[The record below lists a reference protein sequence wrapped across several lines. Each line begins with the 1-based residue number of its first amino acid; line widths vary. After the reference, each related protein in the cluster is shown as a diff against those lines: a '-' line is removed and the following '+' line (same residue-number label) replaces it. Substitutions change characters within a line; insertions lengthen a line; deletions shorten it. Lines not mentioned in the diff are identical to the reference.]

1 LRYAMLRA
9 FTFFAVPAAILT
21 VSGSAL
27 GAVSTVKFTA
37 DALGLGS
44 SDINEGS
51 TVEANIAGKLI
62 TSSTTGMG
70 SSLFVQRSGLAGS
83 GTASDPLMLRV
94 TCRTRLDAVSGFPG
108 SNDDDDDDDDNDLT
122 SAGTPRDYQAGVLY
136 VAKENSSTVGKDEG
150 LGVRAFETNSNGI
163 RKTSGGVA
171 KITGNKEMSGGTG
184 RTVFDPTPNDEP
196 GDEEILV
203 EFNAASS
210 LPGML
215 GDSMTVTL
223 SKFKSGN
230 LLELTI
236 NLHGGG
242 MLHFASLGTSSG
254 AFTSLGSDVQRL
266 AFSSLA
272 GLSSSDIVS
281 SFAIR
286 AIEDNPSNPSISA
299 EGLLLQ
305 GISGTLVPAPGAI
318 ALLGVAGII
327 AGRRRR

>member
-1 LRYAMLRA
+1 MLRA

-21 VSGSAL
+21 VSGSAF

-70 SSLFVQRSGLAGS
+70 SSLYVQRSGIAGL
-83 GTASDPLMLRV
+83 GTNSDPLMLRV

-108 SNDDDDDDDDNDLT
+108 SNDDDDDDDDLVST
-122 SAGTPRDYQAGVLY
+122 STPRDYQAGVLY
-136 VAKENSSTVGKDEG
+136 VSKENSSTVGKDEG
-150 LGVRAFETNSNGI
+150 LGVRAFETNSSGI

-171 KITGNKEMSGGTG
+171 RITGNKEMSGGTG
-184 RTVFDPTPNDEP
+184 STVFDPTPSDEP

-203 EFNAASS
+203 EFNPASS
-210 LPGML
+210 TPGML

-236 NLHGGG
+236 NLQGGSV
-242 MLHFASLGTSSG
+242 LHFASLGTSSG

-272 GLSSSDIVS
+272 GLSSSAIVS

-286 AIEDNPSNPSISA
+286 AIEDNPSNPSVHA

-305 GISGTLVPAPGAI
+305 GISGTLVPAPGAM
-318 ALLGVAGII
+318 ALLGIAGIV

>member
-1 LRYAMLRA
+1 MLRA

-44 SDINEGS
+44 SEINEGS

-70 SSLFVQRSGLAGS
+70 SSLYVQRSGIAGS

-94 TCRTRLDAVSGFPG
+94 TCRTRLDAISGFPG
-108 SNDDDDDDDDNDLT
+108 NNDDDDRSPASN
-122 SAGTPRDYQAGVLY
+122 SANDYQAGILY
-136 VAKENSSTVGKDEG
+136 VAKENSATVGKDEG
-150 LGVRAFETNSNGI
+150 LGVRACATNTSGI
-163 RKTSGGVA
+163 RTTSGGAA

-184 RTVFDPTPNDEP
+184 STVFDPTPSDEP

-203 EFNAASS
+203 EFNGASS
-210 LPGML
+210 TPGML

-236 NLHGGG
+236 NLQGGG
-242 MLHFASLGTSSG
+242 VLHFASLGTSSG

-272 GLSSSDIVS
+272 GLSSSAIVS

-286 AIEDNPSNPSISA
+286 AIEDNASHPSVNA

-318 ALLGVAGII
+318 ALLGLAGIV

>member
-1 LRYAMLRA
+1 MLRA
-9 FTFFAVPAAILT
+9 FTFFAVPAVILT
-21 VSGSAL
+21 VSGSAF

-37 DALGLGS
+37 DALGLGT

-70 SSLFVQRSGLAGS
+70 SSLYVQRSGIAGL
-83 GTASDPLMLRV
+83 GTNSDPLMLRV

-108 SNDDDDDDDDNDLT
+108 SRDDDDDDSPSSS
-122 SAGTPRDYQAGVLY
+122 SAHDYQAGVLY
-136 VAKENSSTVGKDEG
+136 VSKENSSTVGKDEG
-150 LGVRAFETNSNGI
+150 LGVRAFETNSSGI

-171 KITGNKEMSGGTG
+171 RITGNKEMSGGTG
-184 RTVFDPTPNDEP
+184 STVFDPTPNDEP

-203 EFNAASS
+203 EFNPASS
-210 LPGML
+210 TPGML

-236 NLHGGG
+236 NLQGGAV
-242 MLHFASLGTSSG
+242 LHFASLGTSSG

-272 GLSSSDIVS
+272 GLSSSAIVN

-286 AIEDNPSNPSISA
+286 AIEDNPSNPSVHA

-305 GISGTLVPAPGAI
+305 GISGTLVPAPGAM
-318 ALLGVAGII
+318 ALLGIAGIV

>member
-1 LRYAMLRA
+1 MLRA

-27 GAVSTVKFTA
+27 GAISTVKFTA

-44 SDINEGS
+44 SNINERS
-51 TVEANIAGKLI
+51 TVEANIAGKLL

-70 SSLFVQRSGLAGS
+70 STLYVQRSGLAGS

-108 SNDDDDDDDDNDLT
+108 SN
-122 SAGTPRDYQAGVLY
+122 GTPNDYQAGVLY

-150 LGVRAFETNSNGI
+150 LGVRAFETDTSGI

-184 RTVFDPTPNDEP
+184 STVFDPTPSDEP

-203 EFNAASS
+203 AFDAASS

-236 NLHGGG
+236 NLQGGG
-242 MLHFASLGTSSG
+242 VLRFASLGTESG

-272 GLSSSDIVS
+272 GLSSSAIVS

-286 AIEDNPSNPSISA
+286 AIEDKPSDPSVHA

-305 GISGTLVPAPGAI
+305 GISGTLVPAPGAM
-318 ALLGVAGII
+318 ALLGVAGIV

>member
-1 LRYAMLRA
+1 MLRA

-21 VSGSAL
+21 VSGSAF

-37 DALGLGS
+37 DALGLGT

-70 SSLFVQRSGLAGS
+70 SSLYVQRSGIAGL
-83 GTASDPLMLRV
+83 GTNSDPLMLRV

-108 SNDDDDDDDDNDLT
+108 SNDDDDDDDDLVST
-122 SAGTPRDYQAGVLY
+122 STPRDYQAGVLY
-136 VAKENSSTVGKDEG
+136 VSKENSSTVGKDEG
-150 LGVRAFETNSNGI
+150 LGVRAFETNSSGI

-171 KITGNKEMSGGTG
+171 RITGNKEMSGGTG
-184 RTVFDPTPNDEP
+184 STVFDPTPSDEP

-203 EFNAASS
+203 EFNPASS
-210 LPGML
+210 TPGML

-236 NLHGGG
+236 NLQGGAV
-242 MLHFASLGTSSG
+242 LHFASLGTSSG

-272 GLSSSDIVS
+272 GLSSSAIVS

-286 AIEDNPSNPSISA
+286 AIEDNPSNPSVHA

-305 GISGTLVPAPGAI
+305 GISGTLVPAPGAM
-318 ALLGVAGII
+318 ALLGIAGIV

>member
-1 LRYAMLRA
+1 MLRA
-9 FTFFAVPAAILT
+9 FTFFAVPAVILT
-21 VSGSAL
+21 VSGSAF

-70 SSLFVQRSGLAGS
+70 SSLYVQRSGIAGL
-83 GTASDPLMLRV
+83 GTNADPLMLRV
-94 TCRTRLDAVSGFPG
+94 TCRTRLDVVSGFPG
-108 SNDDDDDDDDNDLT
+108 SNDDDDDDDGDDLVST
-122 SAGTPRDYQAGVLY
+122 STPRDYQAGVLY
-136 VAKENSSTVGKDEG
+136 VSKENSSTVGKDEG
-150 LGVRAFETNSNGI
+150 LGVRAFETNSSGI

-171 KITGNKEMSGGTG
+171 RITGNKEMSGGTG
-184 RTVFDPTPNDEP
+184 STVFDPTPSDEP

-203 EFNAASS
+203 EFNPASS
-210 LPGML
+210 TPGML

-236 NLHGGG
+236 NLQGGAV
-242 MLHFASLGTSSG
+242 LHFASLGTSSG

-272 GLSSSDIVS
+272 GLSSSAIVS

-286 AIEDNPSNPSISA
+286 AIEDNPSNPSVHA

-305 GISGTLVPAPGAI
+305 GISGTLVPAPGAM
-318 ALLGVAGII
+318 ALLGIAGIV

>member
-1 LRYAMLRA
+1 MLRA

-44 SDINEGS
+44 SNINEGS
-51 TVEANIAGKLI
+51 TAEANIAGKLI

-70 SSLFVQRSGLAGS
+70 SSLYVQRSGLAGS

-108 SNDDDDDDDDNDLT
+108 SN
-122 SAGTPRDYQAGVLY
+122 GTPNDYQAGVLY

-150 LGVRAFETNSNGI
+150 LGVRAFETDTSGI

-184 RTVFDPTPNDEP
+184 STVFDPTPSDEP

-203 EFNAASS
+203 EFNGASS
-210 LPGML
+210 TPGML

-236 NLHGGG
+236 NLQGGG
-242 MLHFASLGTSSG
+242 VLQFASLGTSSG

-272 GLSSSDIVS
+272 GLSSSAIVS

-286 AIEDNPSNPSISA
+286 AIEDNASHPSVHA

-318 ALLGVAGII
+318 ALLGVAGIV
-327 AGRRRR
+327 ARRRRR

>member
-1 LRYAMLRA
+1 MLRA

-21 VSGSAL
+21 VSGSAF

-44 SDINEGS
+44 SEINEGS

-70 SSLFVQRSGLAGS
+70 SSLYVQRSGIAGS

-94 TCRTRLDAVSGFPG
+94 TCRTRLDAISGFPG
-108 SNDDDDDDDDNDLT
+108 NNDDDDRSPASN
-122 SAGTPRDYQAGVLY
+122 SANDYQAGILY

-150 LGVRAFETNSNGI
+150 LGVRAFATNTSGV
-163 RKTSGGVA
+163 RTTSGGAA
-171 KITGNKEMSGGTG
+171 KLTGNKEMSGGTG
-184 RTVFDPTPNDEP
+184 STVFDPTPSDEP

-203 EFNAASS
+203 EFNGASS
-210 LPGML
+210 TPGML

-236 NLHGGG
+236 NLQGGG
-242 MLHFASLGTSSG
+242 VLHFASLGTSSG

-272 GLSSSDIVS
+272 GLSSSAIVS

-286 AIEDNPSNPSISA
+286 AIEDNASHPSVNA

-318 ALLGVAGII
+318 ALLGVAGIV
-327 AGRRRR
+327 ARRQRR

>member
-1 LRYAMLRA
+1 MLRA

-44 SDINEGS
+44 SEINEGS

-70 SSLFVQRSGLAGS
+70 SSLYVQRSGIAGS

-94 TCRTRLDAVSGFPG
+94 TCRTRLDAISGFPG
-108 SNDDDDDDDDNDLT
+108 NNDDDDRSPASN
-122 SAGTPRDYQAGVLY
+122 SANDYQAGILY

-150 LGVRAFETNSNGI
+150 LGVRAFATNTSGV
-163 RKTSGGVA
+163 RTTSGGAA

-184 RTVFDPTPNDEP
+184 STVFDPTPSDEP

-203 EFNAASS
+203 EFNGASS
-210 LPGML
+210 TPGML

-236 NLHGGG
+236 NLQGGG
-242 MLHFASLGTSSG
+242 VLHFASLGTSSG

-272 GLSSSDIVS
+272 GLSSSAIVS

-286 AIEDNPSNPSISA
+286 AIEDNASHPSVNA

-318 ALLGVAGII
+318 ALLGLAGIV

>member
-1 LRYAMLRA
+1 MLRA
-9 FTFFAVPAAILT
+9 FTFFAVPAVILT
-21 VSGSAL
+21 VSGSAF

-37 DALGLGS
+37 DALGLGT

-70 SSLFVQRSGLAGS
+70 SSLYVQRSGIAGL
-83 GTASDPLMLRV
+83 GTNSDPLMLRV

-108 SNDDDDDDDDNDLT
+108 SNDDDDDDDDLVST
-122 SAGTPRDYQAGVLY
+122 STPRDYQAGVLY
-136 VAKENSSTVGKDEG
+136 VSKENSSTVGKDEG
-150 LGVRAFETNSNGI
+150 LGVRAFETNSSGI

-171 KITGNKEMSGGTG
+171 RITGNKEMSGGTG
-184 RTVFDPTPNDEP
+184 STVFDPPPSDEP

-203 EFNAASS
+203 EFNGASS
-210 LPGML
+210 TPGML

-236 NLHGGG
+236 NLQGGG
-242 MLHFASLGTSSG
+242 VLHFASLGTSSG

-272 GLSSSDIVS
+272 GLSSSAIVS

-286 AIEDNPSNPSISA
+286 AIEDNASHPSVNA

-318 ALLGVAGII
+318 ALLGVAGIV
-327 AGRRRR
+327 ARRQRR

>member
-1 LRYAMLRA
+1 MLRA
-9 FTFFAVPAAILT
+9 FTFFAVPAVILT
-21 VSGSAL
+21 VSGSAF

-70 SSLFVQRSGLAGS
+70 SSLYVQRSGIAGL
-83 GTASDPLMLRV
+83 GTNSDPLMLRV

-108 SNDDDDDDDDNDLT
+108 SNDDDDDDDDLVST
-122 SAGTPRDYQAGVLY
+122 STSRDYQAGVLY
-136 VAKENSSTVGKDEG
+136 VSKENSSTVGKDEG
-150 LGVRAFETNSNGI
+150 LGVRAFETNSSGI

-171 KITGNKEMSGGTG
+171 RITGNKEMSGGTG
-184 RTVFDPTPNDEP
+184 STVFDPTPNDEP

-203 EFNAASS
+203 EFNPASS
-210 LPGML
+210 TPGML

-236 NLHGGG
+236 NLQGGTV
-242 MLHFASLGTSSG
+242 LHFASLGTSGG

-272 GLSSSDIVS
+272 GLSSSAIVS

-286 AIEDNPSNPSISA
+286 AIEDNPSNPSIHA

-305 GISGTLVPAPGAI
+305 GISGTLVPAPGAM
-318 ALLGVAGII
+318 ALLGIAGVI

>member
-1 LRYAMLRA
+1 MLRA
-9 FTFFAVPAAILT
+9 FTFVAVPAAILT
-21 VSGSAL
+21 VSGAAF

-51 TVEANIAGKLI
+51 TVEANITGKLI

-108 SNDDDDDDDDNDLT
+108 SNDDDDDDDLAST
-122 SAGTPRDYQAGVLY
+122 GTPRDYQAGVLY

-150 LGVRAFETNSNGI
+150 LGVRAFETNSSGI
-163 RKTSGGVA
+163 RKTSSGVA

-242 MLHFASLGTSSG
+242 MLYFASIGTSSG

-286 AIEDNPSNPSISA
+286 AIEDNPSDPSISA

>member
-1 LRYAMLRA
+1 MLRA

-21 VSGSAL
+21 VSGSAF

-70 SSLFVQRSGLAGS
+70 SSLYVQRSGIAGL
-83 GTASDPLMLRV
+83 GTNSDPLMLRV

-108 SNDDDDDDDDNDLT
+108 SNDDDDDDDDLVST
-122 SAGTPRDYQAGVLY
+122 STPRDYQAGVLY
-136 VAKENSSTVGKDEG
+136 VSKENSSTVGKDEG
-150 LGVRAFETNSNGI
+150 LGVRAFETNSSGI

-171 KITGNKEMSGGTG
+171 RITGNKEMSGGTG
-184 RTVFDPTPNDEP
+184 STVFDPTPNDEP

-203 EFNAASS
+203 EFNPASS
-210 LPGML
+210 TPGML

-236 NLHGGG
+236 NLQGGSV
-242 MLHFASLGTSSG
+242 LHFASLGTSSG

-272 GLSSSDIVS
+272 GLSSSAIVS

-286 AIEDNPSNPSISA
+286 AIEDNPSNPSVHA

-305 GISGTLVPAPGAI
+305 GISGTLVPAPGAM
-318 ALLGVAGII
+318 ALLGIAGVI

>member
-1 LRYAMLRA
+1 MLRA
-9 FTFFAVPAAILT
+9 FTFFAVPAVILT
-21 VSGSAL
+21 VSGSAF

-37 DALGLGS
+37 DALGLGT

-70 SSLFVQRSGLAGS
+70 SSLYVQRSGIAGL
-83 GTASDPLMLRV
+83 GTNSDPLMLRV

-108 SNDDDDDDDDNDLT
+108 SNDDDDDDDDLVST
-122 SAGTPRDYQAGVLY
+122 STPRDYQAGVLY
-136 VAKENSSTVGKDEG
+136 VSKENSSTVGKDEG
-150 LGVRAFETNSNGI
+150 LGVRAFETNSSGI

-171 KITGNKEMSGGTG
+171 RITGNKEMSGGTG
-184 RTVFDPTPNDEP
+184 STVFDPTPSDEP

-203 EFNAASS
+203 EFNPASS
-210 LPGML
+210 TPGML

-236 NLHGGG
+236 NLEGGSV
-242 MLHFASLGTSSG
+242 LHFASLGTSSG

-272 GLSSSDIVS
+272 GLSSSAIVS

-286 AIEDNPSNPSISA
+286 AIEDNPSNPSVHA

-305 GISGTLVPAPGAI
+305 GISGTLVPAPGAM
-318 ALLGVAGII
+318 ALLGIAGIV

>member
-1 LRYAMLRA
+1 MLRA

-21 VSGSAL
+21 VSGSAF

-62 TSSTTGMG
+62 TSSTTGRG
-70 SSLFVQRSGLAGS
+70 SSLYVQRSGIAGL
-83 GTASDPLMLRV
+83 GTNSDPLMLRV

-108 SNDDDDDDDDNDLT
+108 SNDDDDDDDDLVST
-122 SAGTPRDYQAGVLY
+122 STPRDYQAGVLY
-136 VAKENSSTVGKDEG
+136 VSKENSSTVGKDEG
-150 LGVRAFETNSNGI
+150 LGVRAFETNSSGI

-171 KITGNKEMSGGTG
+171 RITGNKEMSGGTG
-184 RTVFDPTPNDEP
+184 STVFDPTPSDEP

-203 EFNAASS
+203 EFNPASS
-210 LPGML
+210 TPGML

-236 NLHGGG
+236 NLEGGSV
-242 MLHFASLGTSSG
+242 LHFASLGTSSG

-272 GLSSSDIVS
+272 GLSSSAIVS

-286 AIEDNPSNPSISA
+286 AIEDNPSNPSVHA

-305 GISGTLVPAPGAI
+305 GISGTLVPAPGAM
-318 ALLGVAGII
+318 ALLGIAGIV

>member
-1 LRYAMLRA
+1 MLRA
-9 FTFFAVPAAILT
+9 FTFFAVPAVILT
-21 VSGSAL
+21 VSGSAF

-37 DALGLGS
+37 DALGLGT

-70 SSLFVQRSGLAGS
+70 SSLYVQRSGIAGL
-83 GTASDPLMLRV
+83 GTNSDPLMLRV

-108 SNDDDDDDDDNDLT
+108 SNDDDDDDDDLVST
-122 SAGTPRDYQAGVLY
+122 STPRDYQAGVLY
-136 VAKENSSTVGKDEG
+136 VSKENSSTVGKDEG
-150 LGVRAFETNSNGI
+150 LGVRAFETNSSGI

-171 KITGNKEMSGGTG
+171 RITGNKEMSGGTG
-184 RTVFDPTPNDEP
+184 STVFDPTPNDEP

-203 EFNAASS
+203 EFNPASS
-210 LPGML
+210 TPGML

-236 NLHGGG
+236 NLQGGAV
-242 MLHFASLGTSSG
+242 LHFASLGTSSG

-272 GLSSSDIVS
+272 GLSSSAIVN

-286 AIEDNPSNPSISA
+286 AIEDNPSNPSVHA

-305 GISGTLVPAPGAI
+305 GISGTLVPAPGAM
-318 ALLGVAGII
+318 ALLGIAGIV

>member
-1 LRYAMLRA
+1 MLRA
-9 FTFFAVPAAILT
+9 FTFFAVPAVILT
-21 VSGSAL
+21 VSGSAF

-37 DALGLGS
+37 DALGLGA

-70 SSLFVQRSGLAGS
+70 SSLYVQRSGIAGL
-83 GTASDPLMLRV
+83 GTNSDPLMLRV

-108 SNDDDDDDDDNDLT
+108 SRDDDDDDDSPSSS
-122 SAGTPRDYQAGVLY
+122 SAHDYQAGVLY
-136 VAKENSSTVGKDEG
+136 VSKENSSTVGKDEG
-150 LGVRAFETNSNGI
+150 LGVRAFATNSSGI
-163 RKTSGGVA
+163 RTTSGGAA
-171 KITGNKEMSGGTG
+171 KLTGNKEMSGGTG
-184 RTVFDPTPNDEP
+184 STVFDPTPSDEP

-203 EFNAASS
+203 EFNPASS
-210 LPGML
+210 TPGML

-236 NLHGGG
+236 NLQGGAV
-242 MLHFASLGTSSG
+242 LHFASLGTSSG

-272 GLSSSDIVS
+272 GLSSSAIVS

-286 AIEDNPSNPSISA
+286 AIEDNASHPSVHA

-318 ALLGVAGII
+318 ALLGVAGIV
-327 AGRRRR
+327 ARRQRR

>member
-1 LRYAMLRA
+1 MLRA

-21 VSGSAL
+21 VSGSAF

-70 SSLFVQRSGLAGS
+70 SSLYVQRSGIAGL
-83 GTASDPLMLRV
+83 GTNSDPLMLRV

-108 SNDDDDDDDDNDLT
+108 SNDDDDDDDDLVST
-122 SAGTPRDYQAGVLY
+122 STPRDYQAGVLY
-136 VAKENSSTVGKDEG
+136 VSKENSSTVGKDEG
-150 LGVRAFETNSNGI
+150 LGVRAFETNSSGI

-171 KITGNKEMSGGTG
+171 RITGNKEMSGGTG
-184 RTVFDPTPNDEP
+184 STVFDPTPSDEP

-203 EFNAASS
+203 EFNPASS
-210 LPGML
+210 TPGML

-236 NLHGGG
+236 NLEGGSV
-242 MLHFASLGTSSG
+242 LHFASLGTSSG

-272 GLSSSDIVS
+272 GLSSSAIVS

-286 AIEDNPSNPSISA
+286 AIEDNPSNPSVHA

-305 GISGTLVPAPGAI
+305 GISGTLVPAPGAM
-318 ALLGVAGII
+318 ALLGIAGIV

>member
-1 LRYAMLRA
+1 MLRA

-51 TVEANIAGKLI
+51 TDEANIAVNLNP
-62 TSSTTGMG
+62 SSTTGKG

-108 SNDDDDDDDDNDLT
+108 SNDDDDDDNDDLT

-184 RTVFDPTPNDEP
+184 STVFDPTPNDEP

-272 GLSSSDIVS
+272 GLSSSAIVS

-286 AIEDNPSNPSISA
+286 AIEDNPSDPSVSA

-318 ALLGVAGII
+318 ALLGVAGIV

>member
-1 LRYAMLRA
+1 MLRA
-9 FTFFAVPAAILT
+9 FTFFAVPAVILT
-21 VSGSAL
+21 VSGSAF

-37 DALGLGS
+37 DALGLGA

-70 SSLFVQRSGLAGS
+70 SSLYVQRSGIAGL
-83 GTASDPLMLRV
+83 GTNSDPLMLRV

-108 SNDDDDDDDDNDLT
+108 SRDDDDDDSPSSS
-122 SAGTPRDYQAGVLY
+122 SAHDYQAGVLY
-136 VAKENSSTVGKDEG
+136 VSKENSSTVGKDEG
-150 LGVRAFETNSNGI
+150 LGVRAFATNSSGI
-163 RKTSGGVA
+163 RTTSGGAA
-171 KITGNKEMSGGTG
+171 KLTGNKEMSGGTG
-184 RTVFDPTPNDEP
+184 STVFDPTPSDEP

-203 EFNAASS
+203 EFNPASS
-210 LPGML
+210 TPGML

-236 NLHGGG
+236 NLQGGAV
-242 MLHFASLGTSSG
+242 LHFASLGTSSG

-272 GLSSSDIVS
+272 GLSSSAIVS

-286 AIEDNPSNPSISA
+286 AIEDNASHPSVNA

-318 ALLGVAGII
+318 ALLGLAGIV

>member
-1 LRYAMLRA
+1 MLRA

-21 VSGSAL
+21 VSGSAF

-70 SSLFVQRSGLAGS
+70 SSLYVQRSGIAGS

-94 TCRTRLDAVSGFPG
+94 TCRTRLDAISGFPG
-108 SNDDDDDDDDNDLT
+108 NNDDDDRSPASN
-122 SAGTPRDYQAGVLY
+122 SANDYQAGILY

-150 LGVRAFETNSNGI
+150 LGVRAFATNTSGV
-163 RKTSGGVA
+163 RTTSGGAA
-171 KITGNKEMSGGTG
+171 KLTGNKEMSGGTG
-184 RTVFDPTPNDEP
+184 STVFDPTPSDEP

-203 EFNAASS
+203 EFNGASS
-210 LPGML
+210 TPGML

-236 NLHGGG
+236 NLQGGG
-242 MLHFASLGTSSG
+242 VLHFASLGTSSG

-272 GLSSSDIVS
+272 GLSSSAIVS

-286 AIEDNPSNPSISA
+286 AIEDNASHPSVNA

-318 ALLGVAGII
+318 ALLGVAGIV
-327 AGRRRR
+327 ARRQRR

>member
-1 LRYAMLRA
+1 MLRA

-21 VSGSAL
+21 VSGSAF

-44 SDINEGS
+44 SEINEGS

-70 SSLFVQRSGLAGS
+70 SSLYVQRSGIAGS

-94 TCRTRLDAVSGFPG
+94 TCRTRLDAISGFPG
-108 SNDDDDDDDDNDLT
+108 NNDDNDRSPASN
-122 SAGTPRDYQAGVLY
+122 SANDYQAGILY

-150 LGVRAFETNSNGI
+150 LGVRAFATNTSGV
-163 RKTSGGVA
+163 RTTSGGAA

-184 RTVFDPTPNDEP
+184 STVFDPTPSDEP

-203 EFNAASS
+203 EFNGASS
-210 LPGML
+210 TPGML

-236 NLHGGG
+236 NLQGGG
-242 MLHFASLGTSSG
+242 VLHFASLGTSSG

-272 GLSSSDIVS
+272 GLSSSAIVS

-286 AIEDNPSNPSISA
+286 AIEDNASHPSVNA

-318 ALLGVAGII
+318 ALLGVAGIV
-327 AGRRRR
+327 ARRQRR

>member
-1 LRYAMLRA
+1 MLRA

-21 VSGSAL
+21 VSGSAF

-70 SSLFVQRSGLAGS
+70 SSLYVQRSGIAGS

-94 TCRTRLDAVSGFPG
+94 TCRTRLDAISGFPG
-108 SNDDDDDDDDNDLT
+108 NNDDNDRSPASN
-122 SAGTPRDYQAGVLY
+122 SANDYQAGILY

-150 LGVRAFETNSNGI
+150 LGVRAFATNTSGV
-163 RKTSGGVA
+163 RTTSGGAA
-171 KITGNKEMSGGTG
+171 KLTGNKEMSGGTG
-184 RTVFDPTPNDEP
+184 STVFDPTPSDEP

-203 EFNAASS
+203 EFNGASS
-210 LPGML
+210 TPGML

-236 NLHGGG
+236 NLQGGG
-242 MLHFASLGTSSG
+242 VLHFASLGTSSG

-272 GLSSSDIVS
+272 GLSSSAIVS

-286 AIEDNPSNPSISA
+286 AIEDNASHPSVNA

-318 ALLGVAGII
+318 ALLGVAGIV
-327 AGRRRR
+327 ARRQRR

>member
-1 LRYAMLRA
+1 MLRA

-21 VSGSAL
+21 VSGSAF

-70 SSLFVQRSGLAGS
+70 SSLYVQRSGIAGL
-83 GTASDPLMLRV
+83 GTNSDPLMLRV

-108 SNDDDDDDDDNDLT
+108 SNDDDDDDDDLVST
-122 SAGTPRDYQAGVLY
+122 STPRDYQAGVLY
-136 VAKENSSTVGKDEG
+136 VSKENSSTVGKDEG
-150 LGVRAFETNSNGI
+150 LGVRAFETNSSGI

-171 KITGNKEMSGGTG
+171 RITGNKEMSGGTG
-184 RTVFDPTPNDEP
+184 STVFDPTPNDEP

-203 EFNAASS
+203 EFNPASS
-210 LPGML
+210 TPGML

-236 NLHGGG
+236 NLQGGAV
-242 MLHFASLGTSSG
+242 LHFASLGTSSG

-272 GLSSSDIVS
+272 GLSSSAIVS

-286 AIEDNPSNPSISA
+286 AIEDNPSNPSVHA

-305 GISGTLVPAPGAI
+305 GISGTLVPAPGAM
-318 ALLGVAGII
+318 ALLGIAGIV

>member
-1 LRYAMLRA
+1 MLRA
-9 FTFFAVPAAILT
+9 FTFFAVPAVILT
-21 VSGSAL
+21 VSGSAF

-37 DALGLGS
+37 DALGLGT

-70 SSLFVQRSGLAGS
+70 SSLYVQRSGIAGL
-83 GTASDPLMLRV
+83 GTNSDPLMLRV

-108 SNDDDDDDDDNDLT
+108 SNDDDDDDLVST
-122 SAGTPRDYQAGVLY
+122 STPRDYQAGVLY
-136 VAKENSSTVGKDEG
+136 VSKENSSTVGKDEG
-150 LGVRAFETNSNGI
+150 LGVRAFETNSSGI

-171 KITGNKEMSGGTG
+171 RITGNKEMSGGTG
-184 RTVFDPTPNDEP
+184 STVFDPTPNDEP

-203 EFNAASS
+203 EFNPASS
-210 LPGML
+210 MPGML

-236 NLHGGG
+236 NLQGGAV
-242 MLHFASLGTSSG
+242 LHFASLGTSSG

-272 GLSSSDIVS
+272 GLSSSAIVS

-286 AIEDNPSNPSISA
+286 AIEDNPSNPSIHA

-305 GISGTLVPAPGAI
+305 GISGTLVPAPGAM
-318 ALLGVAGII
+318 ALLGIAGIV